1 VDRTGSPAPA
11 LTLAPGRPRPTGS
24 VGPFPSSPCSSSTPN
39 GSGGPRRTGRP
50 RRYRWVGG
58 GRDFWREKVCVEK
71 KRVRYFTIF
80 FFLLLRILTKIL
92 PLEFFPNE
100 LESCRRAPPLCMF
113 PLRTIKKIPQG
124 MINNHSLGN
133 TRIDTRVSYA
143 HTDHQACFRLKLNR

>member
-1 VDRTGSPAPA
+1 MGAAAPA
-11 LTLAPGRPRPTGS
+11 GRAGPGGTDGL
-24 VGPFPSSPCSSSTPN
+24 
-39 GSGGPRRTGRP
+39 
-50 RRYRWVGG
+50 GG

-71 KRVRYFTIF
+71 VRVRYFTIF
-80 FFLLLRILTKIL
+80 FLLLRILSKIL
-92 PLEFFPNE
+92 PLELFPNE
-100 LESCRRAPPLCMF
+100 LESCGRAPPLCMF

>member
-1 VDRTGSPAPA
+1 MDRTGSPAPA

-58 GRDFWREKVCVEK
+58 GARFLAGKGLCRKKTCKVF
-71 KRVRYFTIF
+71 YDIF
-80 FFLLLRILTKIL
+80 SSSKDSYENSLPRI
-92 PLEFFPNE
+92 FPNE
-100 LESCRRAPPLCMF
+100 LESCGRAPPLCMF